1 MERTF
6 HMLLY
11 RAFHAQRNILRPY
24 MRALGLGAGQPK
36 LIAYLAEHGPCR
48 QSELADYFSIDPAA
62 ISRMVESLEK
72 GGFITV
78 AADGK
83 DRRRNLLSTTDRG
96 LEAARAWLAK
106 RAQVEEIMLRGF
118 SPEEREAF
126 SAYLTRARQN
136 YVGWKEEHPC
146 ET

>member
-1 MERTF
+1 MQESM

-72 GGFITV
+72 GGFIAV
-78 AADGK
+78 EADK
-83 DRRRNLLSTTDRG
+83 SNRRRKSLSATDRG
-96 LEAARAWLAK
+96 R
-106 RAQVEEIMLRGF
+106 
-118 SPEEREAF
+118 
-126 SAYLTRARQN
+126 
-136 YVGWKEEHPC
+136 
-146 ET
+146 

>member
-1 MERTF
+1 MQESM

-78 AADGK
+78 EADK
-83 DRRRNLLSTTDRG
+83 SNRRRKIALRNRPRSGSGTRVDGQARAG
-96 LEAARAWLAK
+96 GGDHAARL
-106 RAQVEEIMLRGF
+106 Q
-118 SPEEREAF
+118 P
-126 SAYLTRARQN
+126 
-136 YVGWKEEHPC
+136 
-146 ET
+146 

>member
-1 MERTF
+1 MQESM

-36 LIAYLAEHGPCR
+36 LIAYLSEHGPCR

-72 GGFITV
+72 GGFIAV
-78 AADGK
+78 EADK
-83 DRRRNLLSTTDRG
+83 SNRRRKSLSATDRG
-96 LEAARAWLAK
+96 REAARAWMAK

-126 SAYLTRARQN
+126 SACLTRALKN
-136 YVGWKEEHPC
+136 YVDWREEHPC